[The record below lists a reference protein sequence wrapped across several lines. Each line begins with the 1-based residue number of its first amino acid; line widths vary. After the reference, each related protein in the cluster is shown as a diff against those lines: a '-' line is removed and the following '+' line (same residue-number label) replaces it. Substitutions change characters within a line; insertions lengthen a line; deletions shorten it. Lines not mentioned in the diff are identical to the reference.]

1 MTNPDIMWSE
11 IDINGGGQVLFDE
24 FCQWAIQKNLDLED
38 DDDDLW
44 IFNNIYNSIIFLF
57 VKISLY
63 VLIHM
68 LATHTIL
75 ILRHHLLLIDFLCLQ
90 LIHEN
95 I

>member
-75 ILRHHLLLIDFLCLQ
+75 ILRHQLLLIDFLCLQ